1 MEALRHLNTA
11 LTLFEQYDDK
21 RRIAHVSCN
30 LGNVYL
36 KKAEYEQAQAAFRR
50 SFNLAEQLGD
60 DPLKSVIYSNFGE
73 LAAATGDLEESE
85 RWYRKALD
93 LTVLTN
99 DREYISNWNSALA
112 TVLQEQGK
120 LEEAAFC
127 IRQALA
133 VGRAYHLNPCIG
145 TALVALGN
153 LRVKQATDAE
163 TVMPNTR
170 RHLLALATRDLQRA
184 LALTGLEAETRT
196 LGRLALAHIA
206 LLQGE
211 REHAR
216 DELSA
221 VALEASRY
229 ELPRTEAQARR
240 LLDSLT

>member
-1 MEALRHLNTA
+1 
-11 LTLFEQYDDK
+11 
-21 RRIAHVSCN
+21 
-30 LGNVYL
+30 
-36 KKAEYEQAQAAFRR
+36 
-50 SFNLAEQLGD
+50 
-60 DPLKSVIYSNFGE
+60 
-73 LAAATGDLEESE
+73 
-85 RWYRKALD
+85 
-93 LTVLTN
+93 
-99 DREYISNWNSALA
+99 LA

-184 LALTGLEAETRT
+184 LALAGLEAETRT
-196 LGRLALAHIA
+196 LGRLAQAHIA

-211 REHAR
+211 RAR
-216 DELSA
+216 DELTT
-221 VALEASRY
+221 VAREASRY
-229 ELPRTEAQARR
+229 ELPRIEAQARR
-240 LLDSLT
+240 LLDSLD